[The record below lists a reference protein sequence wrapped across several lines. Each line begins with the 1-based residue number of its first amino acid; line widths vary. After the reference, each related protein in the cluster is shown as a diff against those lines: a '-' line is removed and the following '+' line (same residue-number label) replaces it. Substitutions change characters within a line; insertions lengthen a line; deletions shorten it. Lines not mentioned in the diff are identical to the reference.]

1 MIPFCPSCGGG
12 SHDNVAVREVTLV
25 TVRLAGGAV
34 GAAGRSVGKAFYLSF
49 NLREIYQLTECDFT
63 GYHFS

>member
-34 GAAGRSVGKAFYLSF
+34 EAAGEKCGKSILP
-49 NLREIYQLTECDFT
+49 
-63 GYHFS
+63 

>member
-49 NLREIYQLTECDFT
+49 NLREIFT
-63 GYHFS
+63 S